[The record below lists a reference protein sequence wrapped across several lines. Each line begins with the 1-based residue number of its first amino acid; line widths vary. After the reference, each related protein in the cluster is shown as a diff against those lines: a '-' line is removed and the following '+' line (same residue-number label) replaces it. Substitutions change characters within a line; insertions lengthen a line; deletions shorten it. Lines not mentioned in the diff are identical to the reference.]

1 MGRVIPF
8 APGGRGH
15 GPSLVVVP
23 AGDLEE
29 AWMEARAIA
38 GEAERFATACILVAR
53 SIQSAIAA
61 GRPSLAGTLGDQLER
76 AAAKQAHRTRVARI
90 AAAFVEE
97 RCPGAE
103 EAGPIHGGKAA

>member
-8 APGGRGH
+8 SPGGRGH

-38 GEAERFATACILVAR
+38 GEAERFATACLLVAR

-61 GRPSLAGTLGDQLER
+61 GRFSYAGTLADQLES
-76 AAAKQAHRTRVARI
+76 ASAKQAHRTRVARI
-90 AAAFVEE
+90 AAAFVEQ
-97 RCPGAE
+97 RCPGE
-103 EAGPIHGGKAA
+103 EATGPIHGGKAA